1 MYLQIG
7 RLLKRLEWGLVAVCV
22 ILMVVMTAVMTLLVV
37 TRNFFDFSF
46 PWSEEIT
53 RFMMIWLVFLGAAVL
68 VNRDDHIAL
77 DALPKILNG
86 WRRFALM
93 VFIRSVTI
101 VALVLLFNQAIL
113 ITGTRALT
121 LSPAL
126 GLSLAWVYVAI
137 PISAAL
143 MVVFQTYRI
152 WTDWRKLNEMEV

>member
-77 DALPKILNG
+77 DALPKILSG

-101 VALVLLFNQAIL
+101 VALVLLFSQAIL

-126 GLSLAWVYVAI
+126 GLSLAWIYVAI